1 VHGTPVYRRRGSLLP
16 ITYLNQVLGL
26 KSAEGDEAVSM
37 VVLQAEDRQFGL
49 VVDGINDTQ
58 EIVVKPLGKQLKGL
72 TLYAGATIMGD
83 GRVALILDV
92 LGIGQ
97 RSGVFGESREQ
108 TRVADKQKVQAE
120 IEHQR
125 LLLFRSGSFDRLAV
139 PLSLVAR
146 LEEFP
151 RSAIEYAGGGQVIQY
166 RGRILSLVSLRAVL
180 EPGIPDSGPLPNPVP
195 VVVFNDGDR
204 SVGMIV
210 DQIVDV
216 VEEAVTIRRK
226 AARKGLLGSAV
237 VGKRVTDFLD
247 LNQVIDAA
255 KESWLN
261 CTDGCASRHRILIAD
276 PSAFT
281 RAMIRSGL
289 DISGYLVLEAANLE
303 EALHCLDNQPVNV
316 VLAALNLS
324 PGAGSPLLAAMR
336 RRPEWEKIPVLAVAD
351 SVEEIQT
358 SQWRAQGY
366 ESCQPKFDSIA
377 ILEAVGR
384 LVSSTAPDEHEF
396 AEQVR

>member
-1 VHGTPVYRRRGSLLP
+1 
-16 ITYLNQVLGL
+16 
-26 KSAEGDEAVSM
+26 
-37 VVLQAEDRQFGL
+37 
-49 VVDGINDTQ
+49 
-58 EIVVKPLGKQLKGL
+58 
-72 TLYAGATIMGD
+72 
-83 GRVALILDV
+83 
-92 LGIGQ
+92 
-97 RSGVFGESREQ
+97 
-108 TRVADKQKVQAE
+108 
-120 IEHQR
+120 
-125 LLLFRSGSFDRLAV
+125 
-139 PLSLVAR
+139 
-146 LEEFP
+146 
-151 RSAIEYAGGGQVIQY
+151 
-166 RGRILSLVSLRAVL
+166 
-180 EPGIPDSGPLPNPVP
+180 VP